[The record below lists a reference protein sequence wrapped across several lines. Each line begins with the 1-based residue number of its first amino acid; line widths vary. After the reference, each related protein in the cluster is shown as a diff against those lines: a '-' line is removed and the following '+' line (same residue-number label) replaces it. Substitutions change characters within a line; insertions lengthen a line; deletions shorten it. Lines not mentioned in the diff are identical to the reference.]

1 MIAEVF
7 TVDVDRL
14 RPTLRRFSCFWPT
27 EGTASESV
35 VICEALRFPS
45 VGSSDSAGFS
55 GSTAG
60 TFVLEELAVTSPAFC
75 SVVNQKDTWHT
86 RDALPLAGL
95 ADPR

>member
-14 RPTLRRFSCFWPT
+14 RPTLRRFFCSWLE
-27 EGTASESV
+27 EGMVSGSV

-60 TFVLEELAVTSPAFC
+60 MFVLEELAVTSPAFC
-75 SVVNQKDTWHT
+75 SFVNQKDIWHT